1 MENQYELI
9 KSSVQTYMKKN
20 LLTYKKMA
28 EMIQIG
34 QHTLISFLSGK
45 RTASRVVL
53 FKIEKFFEENNVDL
67 KR

>member
-1 MENQYELI
+1 MQNQYESI
-9 KSSVQTYMKKN
+9 KATVESYMKKH
-20 LLTYKKMA
+20 LLTYKKMS

-34 QHTLISFLSGK
+34 QHTLISFLNGK

-67 KR
+67 K

>member
-1 MENQYELI
+1 MEIKYESL
-9 KSSVQTYMKKN
+9 KVTVEEYMKDN

-28 EMIQIG
+28 ELLKIG
-34 QHTLISFLSGK
+34 QHTLISFLNGK

-67 KR
+67 KL